1 MPDLEDVLTNLDK
14 FEEKLD
20 EMKEFIGDLKR
31 LFGMWDGLEDVAGAE
46 GEFTL
51 GGLIN
56 EINDYLIYK
65 RINE

>member
-1 MPDLEDVLTNLDK
+1 MPDLEDVITNLDK

-20 EMKEFIGDLKR
+20 ELKEFIGKLKK
-31 LFGMWDGLEDVAGAE
+31 LFGTWDALEDVAGAD

-56 EINDYLIYK
+56 EINDFLIFK
-65 RINE
+65 RK